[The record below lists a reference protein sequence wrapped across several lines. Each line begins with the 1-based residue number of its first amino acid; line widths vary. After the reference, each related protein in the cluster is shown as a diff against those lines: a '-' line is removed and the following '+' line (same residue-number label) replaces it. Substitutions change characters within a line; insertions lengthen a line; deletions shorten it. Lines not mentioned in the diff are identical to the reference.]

1 MGTNILE
8 KLNGIEVAQDI
19 IRSRKAKTLQV
30 QGARKAG
37 VLLII
42 YGRRNKKI
50 LFIKRSNKVRYHQGE
65 ISLPGGAFDSR
76 DSTLVDTAIRETSEE
91 IGLSIEPSAIWGQ
104 LDDVPTHVSN
114 FVITPFVTHLDRL
127 PPLRVNLDETVDVIG
142 TPLRALLGVHSRRPA
157 GFQGL
162 RKEAGFF
169 RVGEDIVW
177 GATGS
182 IVKQFLDII
191 TPNAS

>member
-8 KLNGIEVAQDI
+8 KPNGIEVAQDI
-19 IRSRKAKTLQV
+19 LRSRKAKILKI

-65 ISLPGGAFDSR
+65 ISLPGGAYDSR
-76 DSTLVDTAIRETSEE
+76 DSSLVDTAIRETSEE

-114 FVITPFVTHLDRL
+114 FVISPFVTHLDHL
-127 PPLRVNLDETVDVIG
+127 PSLRVNLDEAVDVIG
-142 TPLRALLGVHSRRPA
+142 TPVRALLGAQSKRLAGSR
-157 GFQGL
+157 GL
-162 RKEAGFF
+162 RSGIGFF

-177 GATGS
+177 GATGT
-182 IVKQFLDII
+182 IVRQFLDII
-191 TPNAS
+191 TYGKD